1 MNKWIW
7 GLLAL
12 AIVLIAG
19 GYFGKKQ
26 GWWGQGKVAEVTVAD
41 VQIGNIT
48 EKVNAS
54 GRVQPAVEVKIS
66 ADVSGEIVELP
77 VKEGDSV
84 SVGQLLIKIR
94 PDNYQSMYE
103 RSLASLNSTKSGFA
117 QSKAAASQSEA
128 RLARLKLDFD
138 RQKKLYDQKV
148 IAESDYEQVRM
159 QYEVGKSEL
168 EAARQNIEAALFN
181 IKNAEAAV
189 KDAAETLR
197 KTSIYA
203 PMSGIV
209 SKLNV
214 ERGERVVGTIQMTGT
229 EIMRIAN
236 LRNMEV
242 VVEVNEND
250 IVRVHK
256 GDSADIEV
264 DSYSAAEKMFK
275 GTVTSIANSAKDA
288 VSMETVTEFEV
299 KVAID
304 PASYSELVNKSTKR
318 PPFRPGM
325 TATLEI
331 ITRRKK
337 DVLVVPVSAVGV
349 RNTKKETTDNKPKE
363 EQDID
368 GNEEGKTKET
378 DKSKDRKEVV
388 FVYANGKV
396 EQREVKT
403 GISDFDQIEILS
415 GLKKGEKVVSGPYML
430 VSKTLEDQE
439 KVKIKEEKQEKG
451 KL

>member
-7 GLLAL
+7 RLLIA
-12 AIVLIAG
+12 AIVLFG
-19 GYFGKKQ
+19 LGVLGKKQ
-26 GWWGQGKVAEVTVAD
+26 GWWGQGKLPEVTLAEVVLGD
-41 VQIGNIT
+41 IT

-54 GRVQPAVEVKIS
+54 GRVQPEVEVKIS

-84 SVGQLLIKIR
+84 SVGQLLVKIR
-94 PDNYQSMYE
+94 PDNYQSLYE
-103 RSLASLNSTKSGFA
+103 RALASLNSARAGYS
-117 QSKAAASQSEA
+117 QSKAAEAQSEA
-128 RLARLKLDFD
+128 RLARLKLDYD
-138 RQKKLYDQKV
+138 RQKKLYEQKV
-148 IAESDYEQVRM
+148 IADADYEQARM

-168 EAARQNIEAALFN
+168 EAARQNVEAALFN
-181 IKNAEAAV
+181 IKNAEAGV
-189 KDAAETLR
+189 KDAAENLR
-197 KTSIYA
+197 KTAIYA

-209 SKLNV
+209 SKLNM
-214 ERGERVVGTIQMTGT
+214 ERGERVVGTLQMTGT

-264 DSYSAAEKMFK
+264 DSYTAVEKVFK
-275 GTVTSIANSAKDA
+275 GSVTSIANSAKDA

-304 PASYSELVNKSTKR
+304 PSSYADLVDKKTKR

-331 ITRRKK
+331 ITQRKK
-337 DVLVVPVSAVGV
+337 DVLMVPVSAVGV
-349 RNTKKETTDNKPKE
+349 RNIKKADTNKKPQE

-368 GNEEGKTKET
+368 GGEAEAKRIGET
-378 DKSKDRKEVV
+378 GKDRKEVV
-388 FVYANGKV
+388 FVYKDGTV

-403 GISDFDQIEILS
+403 GISDFDNIEIIS

-430 VSKTLEDQE
+430 VSKSLEDQDKVQVKNE
-439 KVKIKEEKQEKG
+439 KPEKG
-451 KL
+451 K

>member
-1 MNKWIW
+1 MKKWIW
-7 GLLAL
+7 GLLIAAVVLVGLGAL
-12 AIVLIAG
+12 
-19 GYFGKKQ
+19 GKKQ
-26 GWWGQGKVAEVTVAD
+26 GWWGEGKLPEVTLSEVTL
-41 VQIGNIT
+41 GNIT

-54 GRVQPAVEVKIS
+54 GRVQPEVEVKIS

-84 SVGQLLIKIR
+84 SVGQLLVKIR

-103 RSLASLNSTKSGFA
+103 RAQANLNSARAGYS
-117 QSKAAASQSEA
+117 QSKAAAAQSEA
-128 RLARLKLDFD
+128 RLARVKLDFD
-138 RQKKLYDQKV
+138 RQKKLFEQKV
-148 IAESDYEQVRM
+148 ISDADFEQARM
-159 QYEVGKSEL
+159 QYEVAKSEL
-168 EAARQNIEAALFN
+168 EAARQNVDAAMFN
-181 IKNAEAAV
+181 IKNAEAGV
-189 KDAAETLR
+189 KDAAENLR
-197 KTSIYA
+197 KTAIYA

-209 SKLNV
+209 SKLNM
-214 ERGERVVGTIQMTGT
+214 ERGERVVGTLQMTGT

-264 DSYSAAEKMFK
+264 DSYTAVEKIFK
-275 GTVTSIANSAKDA
+275 GYVTSIANSAKDA

-304 PASYSELVNKSTKR
+304 PASYADLVDKKTKR

-325 TATLEI
+325 TATLEV
-331 ITRRKK
+331 ITQRKK
-337 DVLVVPVSAVGV
+337 DVLMVPVSAVGV
-349 RNTKKETTDNKPKE
+349 RNTKKPDADKGPKEE

-368 GNEEGKTKET
+368 GGEGESKQADET
-378 DKSKDRKEVV
+378 VKDRKEVV
-388 FVYANGKV
+388 FVYKDGAV

-403 GISDFDQIEILS
+403 GISDFDNIEIIA
-415 GLKKGEKVVSGPYML
+415 GLKKGEKVVSGPYMM
-430 VSKTLEDQE
+430 VSKTMEDKE
-439 KVKIKEEKQEKG
+439 KVKVKSDKPEKG
-451 KL
+451 K

>member
-1 MNKWIW
+1 
-7 GLLAL
+7 
-12 AIVLIAG
+12 
-19 GYFGKKQ
+19 
-26 GWWGQGKVAEVTVAD
+26 
-41 VQIGNIT
+41 
-48 EKVNAS
+48 
-54 GRVQPAVEVKIS
+54 
-66 ADVSGEIVELP
+66 
-77 VKEGDSV
+77 
-84 SVGQLLIKIR
+84 
-94 PDNYQSMYE
+94 
-103 RSLASLNSTKSGFA
+103 LASLNSAKSGFA
-117 QSKAAASQSEA
+117 QSKAASAQSEA
-128 RLARLKLDFD
+128 RLARLKLDYD

-148 IAESDYEQVRM
+148 ISESDFEQVRM

-168 EAARQNIEAALFN
+168 EAARQNIEASIFN

-264 DSYSAAEKMFK
+264 DSYSAAEKIFK

-304 PASYSELVNKSTKR
+304 PASYAELVDKTSKR

-331 ITRRKK
+331 ITQRKK

-349 RNTKKETTDNKPKE
+349 RNTKKETTDKKPNE

-368 GNEEGKTKET
+368 GNEGGTKKET
-378 DKSKDRKEVV
+378 DNSKDKKEVV
-388 FVYANGKV
+388 FVYADGKV

-403 GISDFDQIEILS
+403 GISDFDHIEILS

-439 KVKIKEEKQEKG
+439 KVKIKEEQPEKG

>member
-12 AIVLIAG
+12 AVILIAG
-19 GYFGKKQ
+19 GYLGKKQ
-26 GWWGQGKVAEVTVAD
+26 GWWGQGKLGEVTIAEVE
-41 VQIGNIT
+41 IGNIT

-84 SVGQLLIKIR
+84 SIGQLLIKIR
-94 PDNYQSMYE
+94 PDNYQSLYE
-103 RSLASLNSTKSGFA
+103 RSLASLNSAKSGFA
-117 QSKAAASQSEA
+117 QSKAASAQSEA
-128 RLARLKLDFD
+128 RLARLKLDYD

-148 IAESDYEQVRM
+148 ISESDFEQVRM

-168 EAARQNIEAALFN
+168 EAARQNIEASIFN

-264 DSYSAAEKMFK
+264 DSYSAAEKIFK

-304 PASYSELVNKSTKR
+304 PASYAELVDKTSKR

-331 ITRRKK
+331 ITQRKK

-349 RNTKKETTDNKPKE
+349 RNTKKETTDKKPNE

-368 GNEEGKTKET
+368 GNEGGTKKET
-378 DKSKDRKEVV
+378 DNSKDKKEVV
-388 FVYANGKV
+388 FVYADGKV

-403 GISDFDQIEILS
+403 GISDFDHIEILS

-439 KVKIKEEKQEKG
+439 KVKIKEEQPEKG